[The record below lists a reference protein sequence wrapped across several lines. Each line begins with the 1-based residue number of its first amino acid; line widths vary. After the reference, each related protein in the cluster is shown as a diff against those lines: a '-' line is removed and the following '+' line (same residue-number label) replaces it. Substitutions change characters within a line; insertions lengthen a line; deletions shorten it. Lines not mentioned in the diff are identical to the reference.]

1 CRRRKVADHPPRL
14 DDPPAAQRRGAAG
27 RRDRA
32 RDDPDLDR
40 HRGHRGHPLGPGP
53 GAGQVPGRG
62 SRAGWRLAQR
72 GRQNGPL
79 DPQQG
84 VRGALPKV
92 SAVGERNELGL
103 TAWDRYRILTTYRTI
118 AMVGL
123 SSNYYNASSFAA
135 IYLDANGYD
144 IVPVNPAQAGK
155 REIMGR
161 RVYASLREAAA
172 DHAIEI
178 VDVFRPSREVVPI
191 AREAVEIGAKVLWMQ
206 LGVINEEAASI

>member
-1 CRRRKVADHPPRL
+1 M
-14 DDPPAAQRRGAAG
+14 
-27 RRDRA
+27 
-32 RDDPDLDR
+32 
-40 HRGHRGHPLGPGP
+40 
-53 GAGQVPGRG
+53 
-62 SRAGWRLAQR
+62 
-72 GRQNGPL
+72 
-79 DPQQG
+79 
-84 VRGALPKV
+84 
-92 SAVGERNELGL
+92 SAVGERNDYGL
-103 TAWDRYRILTTYRTI
+103 TAWDRYRILTGCRTI

-178 VDVFRPSREVVPI
+178 VDVFRPSHEVVPI

-206 LGVINEEAASI
+206 LGVINEEAASIARDAGLQVVMDRCCKIEHARFFGGLRTIGLNTGVVTSRLAMRLPEG